1 MHIHVVLE
9 REVAI
14 KMLIDLL
21 RRFIPKESD
30 IEKYTD
36 KKIKEIEDWINN
48 YPDEIF
54 GYKTDNQVIMKF
66 HYNDFCS
73 NIFYNL
79 HFLIKTFL
87 KSSIFAT
94 IIFHLFEYYVWNY

>member
-14 KMLIDLL
+14 KMLIDSL

-36 KKIKEIEDWINN
+36 KKIKEIEDCINN

-54 GYKTDNQVIMKF
+54 GYKTANQV
-66 HYNDFCS
+66 YNEIS
-73 NIFYNL
+73 L
-79 HFLIKTFL
+79 
-87 KSSIFAT
+87 
-94 IIFHLFEYYVWNY
+94 